1 MMEKFTALFERG
13 DQGWWV
19 ATCPE
24 VPGAITQG
32 RTVEEARENLKDAIH
47 LMLEDMREDAQEEL
61 KDKESR
67 GKEMILEPLE
77 V

>member
-1 MMEKFTALFERG
+1 MEKFTALFERG
-13 DQGWWV
+13 DQGWWL

-32 RTVEEARENLKDAIH
+32 RTIEEARENLKDAIR

-67 GKEMILEPLE
+67 GKEIILESLE

>member
-1 MMEKFTALFERG
+1 MEKFTALFERG

-67 GKEMILEPLE
+67 GKEVILEPLE

>member
-1 MMEKFTALFERG
+1 MEKFTALLERG

-61 KDKESR
+61 KDKESK
-67 GKEMILEPLE
+67 GKEIILEPLE

>member
-1 MMEKFTALFERG
+1 MEKFTALFERG

-32 RTVEEARENLKDAIH
+32 QTVEEARENLKDAIH

-67 GKEMILEPLE
+67 GRKVILESLE
-77 V
+77 A

>member
-1 MMEKFTALFERG
+1 MEKFTALLERG

-67 GKEMILEPLE
+67 GKEVILEPLE

>member
-1 MMEKFTALFERG
+1 MEKFTALFERG

-32 RTVEEARENLKDAIH
+32 QTVEEARENLKDAIH

-67 GKEMILEPLE
+67 GRKVILESLE

>member
-1 MMEKFTALFERG
+1 MEKFTAVFERG

-32 RTVEEARENLKDAIH
+32 RTLEEARDNLKDAIH
-47 LMLEDMREDAQEEL
+47 AMLQVMREDAEEDL
-61 KDKESR
+61 KGRDIIREY
-67 GKEMILEPLE
+67 IE